1 MFKLYFICF
10 AALIF
15 RTWRGIR
22 KCLSKNKHKTKT
34 HSIFKLFCHPMPYV
48 IEKLQLHHANNK
60 ILCSEMRRPGH
71 IYGTAKVH
79 AEANSIILS
88 RSAEWSAV
96 YVLCWCMMYGHR
108 CMFYVDVWCMVS
120 GVCFMLMYDVWSA
133 VYVLCW
139 CMMYGQ
145 RCMFFVYVWCMVSG
159 VCFMFMYDVWSA
171 VYVLCLCM
179 IALHTGTAGWDL
191 LRPCGRQ

>member
-120 GVCFMLMYDVWSA
+120 GVCFISDLDELISVGIMWAIKLFNQKLSLSTEKLFIFISRYE
-133 VYVLCW
+133 
-139 CMMYGQ
+139 
-145 RCMFFVYVWCMVSG
+145 MFTVVELNNLLASKFV
-159 VCFMFMYDVWSA
+159 FMRSV
-171 VYVLCLCM
+171 
-179 IALHTGTAGWDL
+179 
-191 LRPCGRQ
+191 